1 MIRKKE
7 ANPAL
12 QPNGLILE
20 DHDEEDTQKMA
31 YKEWVTRSE
40 REFGRM
46 DLPSEEQTE
55 RWLPEET
62 ASKDFND
69 SRVAKALKA
78 MTNFD
83 QAQLKRAEKMQAQ
96 AIELPEYQ
104 PLESEKMEVT
114 GKTLISEQAIDRA
127 QWS

>member
-20 DHDEEDTQKMA
+20 DHDEEDMQKMA

-62 ASKDFND
+62 ATKDFND

-83 QAQLKRAEKMQAQ
+83 QAQLKRAEKMSA
-96 AIELPEYQ
+96 
-104 PLESEKMEVT
+104 
-114 GKTLISEQAIDRA
+114 
-127 QWS
+127 

>member
-12 QPNGLILE
+12 QLNGLLLE
-20 DHDEEDTQKMA
+20 DHDEEDIQKMA

-46 DLPSEEQTE
+46 DLPTEEQTE

-62 ASKDFND
+62 ISKDFND

-78 MTNFD
+78 MTSLD
-83 QAQLKRAEKMQAQ
+83 QAHL
-96 AIELPEYQ
+96 
-104 PLESEKMEVT
+104 
-114 GKTLISEQAIDRA
+114 
-127 QWS
+127 